1 MKFDL
6 ILTNPPFQDSV
17 NRKKTPHKLWID
29 FTLSVFSRLVK
40 PGGSLVQVSPASF
53 ASPSNRVL
61 GLMGEHQTQVL
72 RFGTE
77 HHFPE
82 VGSTFSDYWI
92 EKSAN
97 DERPTRVVTEGQE
110 FEIELNSEI
119 FYLPNDISKHA
130 LSIHQ
135 KVMFS
140 NLPRLKVE
148 WDYVTAHNIR
158 RYDPTPTLVEIQD
171 EVHPFPVFH
180 TNRSTWYSSIRQDWA
195 DSPKVMWTR
204 SGYTVPF
211 FDDGVHGGTDMVY
224 FIRVANAGAGEA
236 LAANMN
242 SKLMKYIYKTAK
254 WSGFGNERVFTALPK
269 LPVDRVMSDEEIYE
283 YFGLTFEEVQYVE
296 ESMEPRRRKAE

>member
-6 ILTNPPFQDSV
+6 ILTNPPFQDTV

-29 FTLSVFSRLVK
+29 FTLSVFSRLIK

-61 GLMGEHQTQVL
+61 SLMGEHQTQVL

-92 EKSAN
+92 EKSPN
-97 DERPTRVVTEGQE
+97 DERTTRVITNQDD
-110 FEIELNSEI
+110 FSIELNSDI
-119 FYLPNDISKHA
+119 FYLPNDISKHS

-140 NLPRLKVE
+140 NLPRLTVE
-148 WDYVTAHNIR
+148 WDYVAAHNIR
-158 RYDPTPTLVEIQD
+158 RYDSIPSLVETQD
-171 EVHPFPVFH
+171 ETHPYPVFH
-180 TNRSTWYSSIRQDWA
+180 TNRSTWYSSIRQEWA
-195 DSPKVMWTR
+195 DEPKVMWTR
-204 SGYTVPF
+204 SGYTLPF
-211 FDDGVHGGTDMVY
+211 FDNGELGGTDMVY
-224 FIRVANAGAGEA
+224 FIRVSNQDEGKA
-236 LAANMN
+236 LAANLN

-254 WSGFGNERVFTALPK
+254 WSGFGNERVFTALPE
-269 LPVDRVMSDEEIYE
+269 LPREQPLSDEEVFD
-283 YFGLTFEEVQYVE
+283 YFGLTAEEVQYVE
-296 ESMEPRRRKAE
+296 QSMEPRRRKTE